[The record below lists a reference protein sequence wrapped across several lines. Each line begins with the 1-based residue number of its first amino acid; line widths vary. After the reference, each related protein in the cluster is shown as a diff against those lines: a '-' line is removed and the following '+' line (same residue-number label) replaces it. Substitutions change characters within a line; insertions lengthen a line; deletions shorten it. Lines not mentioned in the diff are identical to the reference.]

1 MTCFYYVLLTTL
13 LLTLSCLFCVSEK
26 KRKRVNPKS
35 QLECLELELHAP
47 SYDFLEEKPCP
58 QPPVPAPRKRQLSS
72 SECSTTTME
81 TVSDIDTD
89 SDARDPTCD
98 REASLTITTERSGK
112 RDVSDTT
119 LTPKQ
124 LSFNES
130 PMTSLPDFS
139 VRTETVSTTTS
150 TGSQRIV
157 SVPPLLNPKD
167 QLKAKITMYSENLG
181 KAIGED
187 PKFLIDSIVP
197 VIMRANTH
205 YPGGMVAYL
214 HQCGLFHSQNTQV
227 ETQENGDLKVTV
239 PWGNLDLYQLLH
251 K

>member
-1 MTCFYYVLLTTL
+1 MRGQV
-13 LLTLSCLFCVSEK
+13 
-26 KRKRVNPKS
+26 
-35 QLECLELELHAP
+35 ECLELELHAP
-47 SYDFLEEKPCP
+47 SYDFLEENPSPGLQAQSFLEDKPSSSR
-58 QPPVPAPRKRQLSS
+58 PPVPAPRKRHLSS

-81 TVSDIDTD
+81 TVSEYESD
-89 SDARDPTCD
+89 SEAQEPPCD
-98 REASLTITTERSGK
+98 MEVGTASSLTITTERSGK

-124 LSFNES
+124 LSFSES
-130 PMTSLPDFS
+130 PTAPLQDFS
-139 VRTETVSTTTS
+139 VKTETVSTTTHIG
-150 TGSQRIV
+150 TQRVV

-167 QLKAKITMYSENLG
+167 QFKAKITLHSENLG

-187 PKFLIDSIVP
+187 PKFLIDSVIP
-197 VIMRANTH
+197 VILKANTH

-214 HQCGLFHSQNTQV
+214 HQCGLFHSQKTQV

-251 K
+251 DQM